1 MALKV
6 PAILVVTE
14 VEMPRTVIIADDAP
28 FMRTML
34 KGIVENMGFEVVA
47 EAGNGDEAVERHLHH
62 RPTLTIL
69 DVTMPGSDGVDAARR
84 IVAADPQA
92 VVVMACA
99 LGQKEE
105 VLAAIKA
112 GARDFVI
119 KPFETDRVEAV
130 LQSLLERLP
139 VGANT

>member
-1 MALKV
+1 
-6 PAILVVTE
+6 
-14 VEMPRTVIIADDAP
+14 MPRTVIIADDSP

-34 KGIVENMGFEVVA
+34 KGIVDNMGFEVLA
-47 EAGNGDEAVERHLHH
+47 EAANGDEAVTEHLRHH
-62 RPTLTIL
+62 PTVTIL

-84 IVAADPQA
+84 IVAADAQA
-92 VVVMACA
+92 VVVMSCA

-119 KPFETDRVEAV
+119 KPFEADRVEAV
-130 LQSLLERLP
+130 LQSLLERIP
-139 VGANT
+139 A

>member
-1 MALKV
+1 VK
-6 PAILVVTE
+6 LVVPE
-14 VEMPRTVIIADDAP
+14 VEMPRTVIIADDSP

-34 KGIVENMGFEVVA
+34 KGIVDNMGFEVVA
-47 EAGNGDEAVERHLHH
+47 EAANGDEAVEEHRRHH
-62 RPTLTIL
+62 PTVTIL
-69 DVTMPGSDGVDAARR
+69 DVTMPGSDGVNAAQR
-84 IVAADPQA
+84 IVAEDPQA
-92 VVVMACA
+92 VVVMSCA

-130 LQSLLERLP
+130 LQALLERIP
-139 VGANT
+139 V

>member
-1 MALKV
+1 
-6 PAILVVTE
+6 
-14 VEMPRTVIIADDAP
+14 MPWTVIIADDSP

-34 KGIVENMGFEVVA
+34 KGIVENMGFEVVG
-47 EAGNGDEAVERHLHH
+47 EAANGDEAVAQHLRQH
-62 RPTLTIL
+62 PTVTIL
-69 DVTMPGSDGVDAARR
+69 DVTMPDSDGVDAARR

-99 LGQKEE
+99 LGQKDE
-105 VLAAIKA
+105 VLAAIKF

-130 LQSLLERLP
+130 LHSLLERIP
-139 VGANT
+139 A

>member
-1 MALKV
+1 MAPKA
-6 PAILVVTE
+6 PAILVVPE
-14 VEMPRTVIIADDAP
+14 VEMPRTVLIADDSP

-47 EAGNGDEAVERHLHH
+47 EAANGDEAVAQHLLHH
-62 RPTLTIL
+62 PTVIIL
-69 DVTMPGSDGVDAARR
+69 DVTMPGSDGVDAAQR

-92 VVVMACA
+92 VVVMSCA

-105 VLAAIKA
+105 VLTAIKA

-130 LQSLLERLP
+130 LQSLLDRIP
-139 VGANT
+139 V

>member
-1 MALKV
+1 
-6 PAILVVTE
+6 
-14 VEMPRTVIIADDAP
+14 MPRTVIIADDSP

-34 KGIVENMGFEVVA
+34 KGIVDNMGFEVVA
-47 EAGNGDEAVERHLHH
+47 EAANGDEAVEQHQRLH
-62 RPTLTIL
+62 PTVTIL
-69 DVTMPGSDGVDAARR
+69 DVTMPGSDGVGAAQR

-92 VVVMACA
+92 VVVMSCA

-130 LQSLLERLP
+130 LQALLERIP
-139 VGANT
+139 A

>member
-1 MALKV
+1 
-6 PAILVVTE
+6 
-14 VEMPRTVIIADDAP
+14 MPRTVIIADDSP

-34 KGIVENMGFEVVA
+34 KGIVDNMGFEVVA
-47 EAGNGDEAVERHLHH
+47 EAGNGDEAVVAHLRHH
-62 RPTLTIL
+62 PTVTIL
-69 DVTMPGSDGVDAARR
+69 DVTMPGSDGVEAARR

-92 VVVMACA
+92 VVVMSCA

-130 LQSLLERLP
+130 LESLLERLP
-139 VGANT
+139 V

>member
-1 MALKV
+1 
-6 PAILVVTE
+6 
-14 VEMPRTVIIADDAP
+14 MPRTVIIADDSP

-34 KGIVENMGFEVVA
+34 KGIVDKMGFEVVA
-47 EAGNGDEAVERHLHH
+47 EAANGDEAVEEHLRHH
-62 RPTLTIL
+62 PTVTIL
-69 DVTMPGSDGVDAARR
+69 DVTMPGSDGVGAARQ

-92 VVVMACA
+92 IVVMSCA

-130 LQSLLERLP
+130 LQSLLERIP
-139 VGANT
+139 I

>member
-1 MALKV
+1 
-6 PAILVVTE
+6 
-14 VEMPRTVIIADDAP
+14 MPRTVIIADDSP

-34 KGIVENMGFEVVA
+34 KGIVDNLGFEVVA
-47 EAGNGDEAVERHLHH
+47 EAANGDEAVEQHRQHH
-62 RPTLTIL
+62 PTVTIL
-69 DVTMPGSDGVDAARR
+69 DVTMPGSDGVGAARR

-92 VVVMACA
+92 VVVMSCA

-130 LQSLLERLP
+130 LQALLERIP
-139 VGANT
+139 A

>member
-1 MALKV
+1 
-6 PAILVVTE
+6 
-14 VEMPRTVIIADDAP
+14 MPRTVLIADDSP
-28 FMRTML
+28 FMRAML
-34 KGIVENMGFEVVA
+34 QGIVENTGFEVVA
-47 EAGNGDEAVERHLHH
+47 QAANGDEAVEAHLRHH
-62 RPTLTIL
+62 PTVTIL

-119 KPFETDRVEAV
+119 KPFEADRVEAV
-130 LQSLLERLP
+130 LQSLLERMA
-139 VGANT
+139 V